1 MTGNLWVWRTL
12 LIVLFVV
19 VAIAALPVAAQSTDN
34 SRPLTWTLAPTPG
47 ETPEETPEE
56 TSPIETPEEIPE
68 ETPEETSP
76 IETPEETPERIVENT
91 DPGISPDDAPEDET
105 SGETP
110 AETVNNEVYEEDTAG
125 VLNDTDDDVRPIAV
139 VETDEVPVEDT
150 TLDLPTFTPIQ
161 TVPPVN
167 ENLAQTTPLSLTG
180 AILAIAF
187 AAFAVVYRKIRR

>member
-19 VAIAALPVAAQSTDN
+19 AAIAALPVTAQSTDN

-47 ETPEETPEE
+47 ETPIEETPEE
-56 TSPIETPEEIPE
+56 TSTAEIP
-68 ETPEETSP
+68 PEV
-76 IETPEETPERIVENT
+76 TPERIVDNT
-91 DPGISPDDAPEDET
+91 DPGVSPDGAIEDEAPE
-105 SGETP
+105 ETP
-110 AETVNNEVYEEDTAG
+110 VGTVDNGVYEESTAET
-125 VLNDTDDDVRPIAV
+125 LNDMGDEARPLAV

-150 TLDLPTFTPIQ
+150 TPDLPTFTPIQ

-167 ENLAQTTPLSLTG
+167 ENLAQATPLSLTG

-187 AAFAVVYRKIRR
+187 AAFAVAYRQIRR

>member
-47 ETPEETPEE
+47 ET
-56 TSPIETPEEIPE
+56 PE